1 MRGVFV
7 SKKERERKAEKLEHE
22 RSQSERHVAPAS
34 ARFKPEN
41 VYLNPAF
48 ELHSLA
54 SSTVG
59 ISRSVSADG
68 QALPPVATSLIHRE
82 KPQEDAL
89 IVEEQPQANRK
100 IMPLNE
106 HSIVKK
112 TRLRISQSHELRYF
126 YILYI
131 SSMHYV
137 HENRCKKIKKW
148 FSTFSKFPLPT
159 TSCSL
164 VHRVAN
170 FTDEKF
176 TKKENNA

>member
-7 SKKERERKAEKLEHE
+7 SKKERERKAEKLVHE
-22 RSQSERHVAPAS
+22 RSQSERRAAPAS
-34 ARFKPEN
+34 AQFKPEN
-41 VYLNPAF
+41 LYLNPAF

-68 QALPPVATSLIHRE
+68 PVFPPIATSLIHHQ
-82 KPQEDAL
+82 KPREDAL
-89 IVEEQPQANRK
+89 IVEEQSQANCK

-126 YILYI
+126 
-131 SSMHYV
+131 
-137 HENRCKKIKKW
+137 
-148 FSTFSKFPLPT
+148 
-159 TSCSL
+159 
-164 VHRVAN
+164 
-170 FTDEKF
+170 
-176 TKKENNA
+176 